1 MLDFIYYPVSFILW
15 FWHKAFGFVLGETQ
29 AVSWVLGIVF
39 LTFTVRAILFK
50 PFVSQVRSMRK
61 MQDFAPEIKKIQK
74 RYANDRQRQAQEMQ
88 KLQREHGVNPVGG
101 CLPILLQIPVFIGL
115 VHVLRLFASSNE
127 EGSGNYF
134 FSPEGVSQY
143 IEADIFG
150 SNLGQAIYNTQM
162 ATVGTGAEAVNAGFH
177 SAALPVGVPMM
188 ILASILTHLT
198 ARHSVQRQNPATA
211 TQQTAIMN
219 KLTQYMFPIGLLVFG
234 AFMPL
239 GLLIYF
245 LANNTWTL
253 MQQRLVYRWID
264 REEEQKKE
272 QASQKRTDLA
282 PKPGQRPDKK
292 KGTAG
297 EASED
302 GDSESDDGVHESQ
315 GEADGTQETTEQ
327 QAPQKQAPQ
336 KQAPK
341 KAGTSGAKQ
350 NRSGSGQGNKQRNQS
365 GKQPGKQ
372 AKSSTGK
379 QGASGSGKTSGG
391 SSAGGAKA
399 SKGGAPSTNGKAKS
413 SGSKTGSSGTGQ
425 SASGAKSTGGQAKKN
440 GANAS
445 GTGRAGT
452 GAAKKK
458 SGRKRG

>member
-29 AVSWVLGIVF
+29 AVSWILGIVF

-219 KLTQYMFPIGLLVFG
+219 KLTQYIFPIGLLVFG

-297 EASED
+297 QTSED

-315 GEADGTQETTEQ
+315 GEADGAQETTEQ
-327 QAPQKQAPQ
+327 QAPQ

-350 NRSGSGQGNKQRNQS
+350 NRSGSGQGSKQRNQS

-440 GANAS
+440 GAKAS